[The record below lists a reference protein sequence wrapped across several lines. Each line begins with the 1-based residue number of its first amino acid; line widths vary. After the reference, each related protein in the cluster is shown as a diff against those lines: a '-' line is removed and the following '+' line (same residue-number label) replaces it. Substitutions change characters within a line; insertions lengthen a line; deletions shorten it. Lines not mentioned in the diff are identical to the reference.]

1 MLRFQFGTLKI
12 EEKNNGRGQHRKY
25 LPYVYTEQG
34 ISMLAGIL
42 KNDIAINI

>member
-1 MLRFQFGTLKI
+1 MI